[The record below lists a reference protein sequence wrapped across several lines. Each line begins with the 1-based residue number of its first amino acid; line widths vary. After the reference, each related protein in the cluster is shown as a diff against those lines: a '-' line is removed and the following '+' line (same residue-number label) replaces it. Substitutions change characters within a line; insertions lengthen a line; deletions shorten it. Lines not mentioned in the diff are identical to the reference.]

1 MNGFDISSITNCY
14 IGGTQA
20 SAIYIGSTKL
30 WPTAHD
36 YSQDYFTIESLEDNN
51 LIKLTSSSTTKRYI
65 TYRTSPTRPGNPAE
79 SGTGKYGNTFITL
92 NTGDKVYISEGTSW
106 DPVTTSDYTYFESSK
121 TVNVYGNVNS
131 VRDPSFKTNYKMID
145 QTYFYYR
152 LFYKLKI
159 VDASNLVLPY
169 TTLRN
174 YCYMG
179 MFEDCTTLTTAPAL
193 PATTL
198 TEGCYDSMFKGCTSL
213 TATPALAATSLPKGC
228 YQYMFN
234 GCTSLTTTPVLNI
247 LSQSNYSMQHMFDGC
262 SSLLYVSNM
271 NIRGSYQT
279 PQYMFANCTSLISAS
294 NIVLTDTNTYCWRGM
309 FENCTSLTT
318 TPQMNIQ
325 SATSYA
331 CYNMFKNCTS
341 LTNVPAS
348 LPSAIY
354 NYCYYGMFEGC
365 TSLTTAPALPA
376 TTLYTGC
383 YRQMFK
389 RCTSLVNA
397 PALPATTLSQQGYLQ
412 MFYGCTNLNNV
423 KCLAID
429 LSAANCVDNWLTS
442 VSSTGTFTKNAN
454 MTSWPSGSSGIPTGW
469 TVVDD
474 STT

>member
-1 MNGFDISSITNCY
+1 MNGFNLSSIQDAKLGAT
-14 IGGTQA
+14 
-20 SAIYIGSTKL
+20 SLSSIYLGSVKL
-30 WPTAHD
+30 WPTGHD

-51 LIKLTSSSTTKRYI
+51 NIKLTSSSTTKRYI
-65 TYRTSPTRPGNPAE
+65 VYKTSPERTGNPAE
-79 SGTGKYGNTFITL
+79 SGTGNYGNIFITL
-92 NTGDKVYISEGTSW
+92 NTGDKVYISPGESW
-106 DPVTTSDYTYFESSK
+106 SPVTTSDYTYFESSK

-131 VRDPSFKTNYKMID
+131 VRDNFFKTNKTMIN
-145 QTYFYYR
+145 QTYLYYR
-152 LFYKLKI
+152 LFYGLKI
-159 VDASNLVLPY
+159 VDASNLVLSY
-169 TTLRN
+169 TTIQN
-174 YCYMG
+174 YCYNA
-179 MFEDCTTLTTAPAL
+179 MFENCTTLTNAPAL
-193 PATTL
+193 NATTL

-213 TATPALAATSLPKGC
+213 IAAPALAATTLPKGC

-247 LSQSNYSMQHMFDGC
+247 LSQGYYSMQHMFDGC
-262 SSLLYVSNM
+262 SSLRYVSNM

-294 NIVLTDTNTYCWRGM
+294 NITLTDTNTYCWRGM
-309 FENCTSLTT
+309 FENCSSLTT
-318 TPQMNIQ
+318 APQMNIT
-325 SATSYA
+325 SATSYS
-331 CYNMFKNCTS
+331 CQNMFKNCTS

-348 LPSAIY
+348 LPSAMY

-376 TTLYTGC
+376 TALYTGC

-389 RCTSLVNA
+389 GCTSLVNA
-397 PALPATTLSQQGYLQ
+397 PVLPATTVSQQGYLQ

-429 LSAANCVDNWLTS
+429 LSAANCVDNWLTN

-454 MTSWPSGSSGIPTGW
+454 MTSWPSGGSGIPTGW